1 MMLEFFTF
9 SLFNNLLISFLI
21 FKDLELLSETIIGL
35 FIYLFGALG
44 QTRTGTPKRARILSP
59 LCLPISPRGHIS
71 LSKSFILLYYN
82 LYFIKYIYSVKKIL
96 IYNSGGG
103 LGDSIQ
109 IIPLILSLKNHYRR
123 SDIFYLG
130 AHPNHFEGKL
140 KEYNIKI
147 QTFNLSLNY
156 FGFRWWHYFFVK
168 KNFNKKNEVKFDL
181 IIDLQSK
188 FRNTLILKR
197 IPHNHFYSTTFGNL
211 FSTKKV
217 KYKTKDHLKNLNI
230 FLEDKI
236 KVVNFNCSRLP
247 KNLINEAKKLLPK
260 SNYIGFSITQGN
272 EYRKKSWSIY
282 KFISL
287 ANKSLIKKKTP
298 VFFIEKNQ
306 EHIIEKIKNQ
316 VPGALFP
323 ETKSE
328 LSCPALVTAL
338 SSRLDQAISIDNGIM
353 HMISLADIPMVVL
366 FGPTNSEKFAPKNN
380 YTKILDS
387 KKIYSTQDIDS
398 ITVDE
403 VYNLI

>member
-1 MMLEFFTF
+1 M
-9 SLFNNLLISFLI
+9 
-21 FKDLELLSETIIGL
+21 
-35 FIYLFGALG
+35 
-44 QTRTGTPKRARILSP
+44 
-59 LCLPISPRGHIS
+59 
-71 LSKSFILLYYN
+71 
-82 LYFIKYIYSVKKIL
+82 KKIL

-123 SDIFYLG
+123 SNIFYLG
-130 AHPNHFEGKL
+130 AHPNHFESKL

-147 QTFNLSLNY
+147 QTLELNLKY
-156 FGFRWWHYFFVK
+156 FGFRWWHLLLAK
-168 KNFNKKNEVKFDL
+168 KNFIKTNEVKFDL

-188 FRNTLILKR
+188 IRNSLILKR
-197 IPHNHFYSTTFGNL
+197 IPHNHFYSTTFNNL

-217 KYKTKDHLKNLNI
+217 KYESKDHIENLSI
-230 FLEDKI
+230 FLGEKI
-236 KVVNFNCSRLP
+236 KNINFSCNKLP
-247 KNLINEAKKLLPK
+247 KNLLSEARKLLPK
-260 SNYIGFSITQGN
+260 ANYIGFSITQGN

-287 ANKSLIKKKTP
+287 ANKSIIKKKIP

-306 EHIIEKIKNQ
+306 EHIIEKIRNQ

-323 ETKSE
+323 ESTSE

-338 SSRLDQAISIDNGIM
+338 SSRLDQAVSIDNGVM
-353 HMISLADIPMVVL
+353 HMMGLANIPMIVL

-380 YTKILDS
+380 FIKILDS
-387 KKIYSTQDIDS
+387 KKIHDTSDIES

-403 VYNLI
+403 VYDLI

>member
-1 MMLEFFTF
+1 M
-9 SLFNNLLISFLI
+9 
-21 FKDLELLSETIIGL
+21 
-35 FIYLFGALG
+35 
-44 QTRTGTPKRARILSP
+44 
-59 LCLPISPRGHIS
+59 
-71 LSKSFILLYYN
+71 
-82 LYFIKYIYSVKKIL
+82 KKIL

-109 IIPLILSLKNHYRR
+109 IIPLLLSLQNHYKK

-130 AHPNHFEGKL
+130 AHPNHFEGQL

-147 QTFNLSLNY
+147 QTLELNLKY
-156 FGFRWWHYFFVK
+156 FGFRWKHWFLAK
-168 KNFNKKNEVKFDL
+168 RNFNKNNKTKFDL

-188 FRNTLILKR
+188 FRNSLILKR
-197 IPHNHFYSTTFGNL
+197 IPHNHFYSTTFNNL
-211 FSTKKV
+211 FSTKKI
-217 KYKTKDHLKNLNI
+217 KFKSKNHLENLSI
-230 FLEDKI
+230 FLNEKI
-236 KVVNFNCSRLP
+236 KLIKFNHNNLP
-247 KNLINEAKKLLPK
+247 KNLLNEAKKLLPK

-287 ANKSLIKKKTP
+287 ANKSLIKNKIP

-316 VPGALFP
+316 VPGSLFP

-338 SSRLDQAISIDNGIM
+338 SSRLDQAVSIDNGVM
-353 HMISLADIPMVVL
+353 HMMSLSNIPMIIL

-380 YTKILDS
+380 FIKTLDS
-387 KKIYSTQDIDS
+387 KKIYGTDDIES
-398 ITVDE
+398 ISVDE

>member
-1 MMLEFFTF
+1 M
-9 SLFNNLLISFLI
+9 
-21 FKDLELLSETIIGL
+21 
-35 FIYLFGALG
+35 
-44 QTRTGTPKRARILSP
+44 
-59 LCLPISPRGHIS
+59 
-71 LSKSFILLYYN
+71 
-82 LYFIKYIYSVKKIL
+82 KKIL

-109 IIPLILSLKNHYRR
+109 IIPLLLSLKNHYRR
-123 SDIFYLG
+123 SNIFYLG

-147 QTFNLSLNY
+147 QTLELNLKY
-156 FGFRWWHYFFVK
+156 FGFRWWHLLLAK
-168 KNFNKKNEVKFDL
+168 KNFIKTNEVKFDL

-188 FRNTLILKR
+188 IRNSLILKR
-197 IPHNHFYSTTFGNL
+197 IPHNHFYSTTFNNL

-217 KYKTKDHLKNLNI
+217 KYESKDHIENLSI
-230 FLEDKI
+230 FLGEKI
-236 KVVNFNCSRLP
+236 KNINFSCNKLP
-247 KNLINEAKKLLPK
+247 KNLLSEARKLLPK
-260 SNYIGFSITQGN
+260 ANYIGFSITQGN

-287 ANKSLIKKKTP
+287 ANKSIIKKKIP

-306 EHIIEKIKNQ
+306 EHIIEKIRNQ

-323 ETKSE
+323 ESTSE

-338 SSRLDQAISIDNGIM
+338 SSRLDQAVSIDNGVM
-353 HMISLADIPMVVL
+353 HMMGLANIPMIVL

-380 YTKILDS
+380 FIKILDS
-387 KKIYSTQDIDS
+387 KKIHDTSDIES

-403 VYNLI
+403 VYDLI